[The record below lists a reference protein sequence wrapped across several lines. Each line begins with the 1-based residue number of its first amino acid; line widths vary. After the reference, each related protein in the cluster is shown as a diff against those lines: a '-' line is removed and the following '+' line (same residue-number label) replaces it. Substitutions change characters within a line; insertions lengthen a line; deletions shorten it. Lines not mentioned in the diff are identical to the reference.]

1 VEQSNTLD
9 PSLVNGINL
18 SDTDVTN
25 LVAFLRTL
33 SDSAYVKDLRFA
45 APTF

>member
-9 PSLVNGINL
+9 PSLVNGISL

-33 SDSAYVKDLRFA
+33 SDSTYVKDQRFA